1 MLQVGA
7 LRMRRHEYELAA
19 RDFAHVLEMSR
30 CLYGPRSSALIPL
43 AERLC
48 KAHVLLRRWR
58 EARDALELAHELA
71 ISKHGPEHAE
81 VRRIEAVLRS
91 LDKYAPPRTS
101 VGAQGLGGISPT
113 HPPGIGCQKQGL
125 KFQKLKNI
133 TSQRFQWLGFQLR
146 SLVQNVQDVSCYV
159 LSKYTH
165 KWIDAEDGQQSNTSH
180 NKLPQHPEFLI
191 QFGQIHV
198 SICRCLL
205 SILLLGW
212 GN

>member
-30 CLYGPRSSALIPL
+30 CLYGPRSSLLIPL

-81 VRRIEAVLRS
+81 VRRIEAVLSS

-101 VGAQGLGGISPT
+101 VGVGGGAAAAGGAGSRRR
-113 HPPGIGCQKQGL
+113 GGAAGAA
-125 KFQKLKNI
+125 
-133 TSQRFQWLGFQLR
+133 
-146 SLVQNVQDVSCYV
+146 
-159 LSKYTH
+159 
-165 KWIDAEDGQQSNTSH
+165 DAA
-180 NKLPQHPEFLI
+180 
-191 QFGQIHV
+191 V
-198 SICRCLL
+198 AA
-205 SILLLGW
+205 LLLDAAPRGTSAAEV
-212 GN
+212 